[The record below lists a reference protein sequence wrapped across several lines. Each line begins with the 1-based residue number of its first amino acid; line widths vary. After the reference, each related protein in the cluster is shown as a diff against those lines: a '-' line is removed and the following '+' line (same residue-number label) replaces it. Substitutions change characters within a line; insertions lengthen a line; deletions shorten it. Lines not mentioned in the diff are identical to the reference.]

1 MKGNQPFWKGNR
13 KNPMANNVF
22 VMKMV
27 CQFYTVPVKFFKTT
41 DSHTV
46 LLEADTDFKSVSSS
60 GKAQKTSEE
69 ISISLNKE
77 QAY

>member
-1 MKGNQPFWKGNR
+1 
-13 KNPMANNVF
+13 MAQQRF
-22 VMKMV
+22 CHEMV

-41 DSHTV
+41 DGRTV

-60 GKAQKTSEE
+60 GKAQKTSEK
-69 ISISLNKE
+69 ISISLTRE